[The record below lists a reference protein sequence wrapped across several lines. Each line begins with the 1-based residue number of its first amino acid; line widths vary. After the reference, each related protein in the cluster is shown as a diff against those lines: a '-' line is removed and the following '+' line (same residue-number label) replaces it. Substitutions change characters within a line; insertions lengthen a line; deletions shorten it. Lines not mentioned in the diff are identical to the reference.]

1 METVENVEGQSR
13 TAAGFATQWTTLKNS
28 FSSVSN
34 GSEEGSED
42 EGPPEPQNSQFGLD
56 GNQRNGVD
64 VVCKISSDILEE
76 QKLVAPGEEHP
87 KPVAQPCESDNVDA
101 DAEKPEAEPPL
112 AAPSLEQ
119 KAPHHY
125 LPCIVK
131 QKPGSITFWDCSV
144 TPAAGNGPFV
154 NDSSDECSAGEEK
167 QDEDPDCGDN
177 DGGDVFE
184 ELPWGRKPP
193 VSQRARD
200 KQRRRATASAGRNCG
215 YEAEG
220 ENSSKEVM
228 LPFGI
233 YGEEI

>member
-13 TAAGFATQWTTLKNS
+13 TDAGFAMQWMTLKNS

-34 GSEEGSED
+34 GLEDRSED
-42 EGPPEPQNSQFGLD
+42 EGPPESQNSQFGLD

-64 VVCKISSDILEE
+64 FVCKTSSDILEE

-87 KPVAQPCESDNVDA
+87 KPVAQPCESDNVDE
-101 DAEKPEAEPPL
+101 DAEKPEAGPPS

-119 KAPHHY
+119 EAPHHY

-144 TPAAGNGPFV
+144 TPAAGNEPFV
-154 NDSSDECSAGEEK
+154 NDSSDECE
-167 QDEDPDCGDN
+167 PDCGDN

-184 ELPWGRKPP
+184 ELPRGRKPP

-200 KQRRRATASAGRNCG
+200 KQRRRGTASAGRNCG

-220 ENSSKEVM
+220 ESSSKEVM
-228 LPFGI
+228 LPLGI
-233 YGEEI
+233 FGEEI